1 LLFLVEF
8 SRYRNKRIIYSNYKF
23 AQTIEST
30 FDPKSRFHD
39 IHSVLAGDK
48 LEQTGNKL
56 DQLTKQLNAQRSFQ
70 KRRDEIN
77 NAKTNRKQYSFKEYL
92 TSLPSKAIWTTAISA
107 FILLVAAII
116 YFYYS
121 NSKISLLDIS
131 KIAYF
136 GNHITSTSSQNIV
149 STTSNIIT
157 SNSEP
162 TVIAVSTVLG
172 STISKSTT
180 SNEIALNLFNNNG
193 DEINVIEL
201 SIEEVS
207 RNPFS
212 INVDKIHKL
221 PSTYIP
227 LDLIPSELP
236 GGGKLKREAANLL
249 RKLFE
254 EAERQSIKMKIVSAY
269 RSFEDQ
275 EILFNYYVQQEIKSG
290 AITEADAVKRAN
302 NYSAKPGHS
311 EHQLG
316 TTVDIN
322 CYECEGL
329 DISVENEKVWKF
341 LDEYGPKYGF
351 KISYTKEN
359 VAGYQYEPWHIRY
372 HGL

>member
-1 LLFLVEF
+1 MNLKPTKSKFHLLFLVEF

-136 GNHITSTSSQNIV
+136 GNHITSTSSQKNW
-149 STTSNIIT
+149 S
-157 SNSEP
+157 
-162 TVIAVSTVLG
+162 
-172 STISKSTT
+172 
-180 SNEIALNLFNNNG
+180 
-193 DEINVIEL
+193 
-201 SIEEVS
+201 
-207 RNPFS
+207 
-212 INVDKIHKL
+212 
-221 PSTYIP
+221 
-227 LDLIPSELP
+227 
-236 GGGKLKREAANLL
+236 
-249 RKLFE
+249 
-254 EAERQSIKMKIVSAY
+254 
-269 RSFEDQ
+269 
-275 EILFNYYVQQEIKSG
+275 
-290 AITEADAVKRAN
+290 
-302 NYSAKPGHS
+302 
-311 EHQLG
+311 
-316 TTVDIN
+316 
-322 CYECEGL
+322 
-329 DISVENEKVWKF
+329 
-341 LDEYGPKYGF
+341 
-351 KISYTKEN
+351 
-359 VAGYQYEPWHIRY
+359 
-372 HGL
+372 